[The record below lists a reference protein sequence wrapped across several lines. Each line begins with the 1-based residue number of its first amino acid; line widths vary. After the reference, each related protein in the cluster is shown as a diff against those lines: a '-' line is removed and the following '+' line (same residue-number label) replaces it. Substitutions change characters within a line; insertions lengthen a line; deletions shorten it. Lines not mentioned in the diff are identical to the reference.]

1 MNDKITVLVSARKN
15 SKYLG
20 KFLEG
25 YRLRTSL
32 GSNIECLVML
42 NDEDTWNDEL
52 VQNYKNSQ
60 NLMGIPEKKHPLKF
74 FREDLGLGRGGLHVY
89 FNNLLEN
96 STGDWF
102 IYFCEDHFIVMD
114 NWDEYIR
121 AVISGRMVQ
130 GDSPGKSFP
139 LDPNELW
146 VLVPKFDNCGAMNHV
161 VSKGF
166 IDAMA
171 GKIGNHGWIDSY
183 INDLMRP
190 FEDRVIRFDLDM
202 FHDFTHDKPEPMDP
216 IHLKARVG
224 EGVNQLIKHG
234 GGQYEALINNDRAV
248 ISKFLGRE

>member
-52 VQNYKNSQ
+52 VQNYKDAQ
-60 NLMGIPEKKHPLKF
+60 NRIGIAEKNHPLRF
-74 FREDLGLGRGGLHVY
+74 YREDLGLGRGGLHKY
-89 FNNLLEN
+89 FNILLEN
-96 STGDWF
+96 ATGQWI

-121 AVISGRMVQ
+121 AVINGKMIE
-130 GDSPGKSFP
+130 GDSAGKNFP
-139 LDPNELW
+139 LNPEELW

-161 VSKGF
+161 VSRGF
-166 IDAMA
+166 INAL
-171 GKIGNHGWIDSY
+171 GGVIGNHGWIDSY
-183 INDLMRP
+183 INDLMKSYT
-190 FEDRVIRFDLDM
+190 DRVIRFDLEM
-202 FHDFTHDKPEPMDP
+202 FHDFTHDKPDPMDP
-216 IHLKARVG
+216 IHLKARIG
-224 EGVNQLIKHG
+224 EGAKLLPKYG
-234 GGQYEALINNDRAV
+234 GGQYESQISGDSLLIK
-248 ISKFLGRE
+248 KFLGR